1 MSFSPTLTPIRS
13 LKRKLH
19 IFEIMLFS
27 IFPKLQKPTN
37 QNDHK
42 FFYYNGEF
50 KILNRKRKIETG
62 KSTLVKNLYENVY
75 KNEKNCF
82 YYENMKFFII
92 FKKLSQHMILVN
104 KKSTLGQLKKIS
116 SKRRN

>member
-1 MSFSPTLTPIRS
+1 MGLPFKSVQ
-13 LKRKLH
+13 H
-19 IFEIMLFS
+19 MY
-27 IFPKLQKPTN
+27 
-37 QNDHK
+37 

-50 KILNRKRKIETG
+50 KILNRNRKIETG

-75 KNEKNCF
+75 KNEKKCF

-104 KKSTLGQLKKIS
+104 ISQQKVNTRSTHGQYHPTYQNVQNFINKMNLVNI
-116 SKRRN
+116 